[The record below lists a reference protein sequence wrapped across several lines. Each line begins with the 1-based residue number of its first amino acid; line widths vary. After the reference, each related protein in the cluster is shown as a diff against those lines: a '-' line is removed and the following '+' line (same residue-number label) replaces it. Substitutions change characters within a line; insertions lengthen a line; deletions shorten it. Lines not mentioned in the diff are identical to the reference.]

1 MRHVIDAIA
10 AQGRNG
16 DTELLHVTKG
26 ELAGLDNLARRHYGR
41 SLPRNPRTGLKE
53 ASLFRDWFGQ
63 DVGMALDVAAPVA
76 VGFIP
81 GVGVP
86 AAVAMGAATGAAN
99 QGLGKGGTTETA
111 LLGGVMGGMGA
122 YGGAGLAEGLAGGA
136 AAGAGQTGVTA
147 GVTPIGEA
155 GASLGAA
162 GTEAGV
168 STAAPTIS
176 EAGSNLAQL
185 SGQGQMQGQAA
196 MNAMPNLS
204 QGATAAGSN
213 MPGATAAPVS
223 TTPTPTN
230 WDYLATKPA
239 LSNATPIATSA
250 MGVASLPS
258 GAQTTD
264 TGITSVNKTLPKAE
278 VYYTP
283 YGERRT
289 RIAAAQGGLMG
300 YGDYDGAEDG
310 VGIRQY
316 GFGGVVESIQPGGAW
331 GNATADLYG
340 VVDKN
345 LPFMKDITP
354 GGAVGQLQPGRRDW
368 ERKQA
373 EEEQRKKAEQE
384 AGIAA
389 ALKSRQDQESS
400 GYWKQRYGMADGGP
414 VTNDSTVYINTTPP
428 PQVVTPSSPEAYARA
443 FDDLGGLVGLS
454 VIRKRAG
461 NSDGMAGGGI
471 ANIAAAKGRY
481 LQGPGDGM
489 SDSIPASIDGK
500 QEARLATGE
509 FVVPADVV
517 SHLGN
522 GDSNAGAKQ
531 LHAMMDRARQTRTGT
546 KKQGKQIN
554 PRKVMPT

>member
-10 AQGRNG
+10 AQGRDG

-41 SLPRNPRTGLKE
+41 SLPHNPRTGLKE
-53 ASLFRDWFGQ
+53 ASLFRDWFGN

-230 WDYLATKPA
+230 WDYLSTKPA

-264 TGITSVNKTLPKAE
+264 TGIASVNKTLPKAE

-289 RIAAAQGGLMG
+289 RIAAAEGGLMSMNG
-300 YGDYDGAEDG
+300 AYGDYDGAEDG
-310 VGIRQY
+310 QGIRRY
-316 GFGGVVESIQPGGAW
+316 DFGGFVKSIQPGGAW
-331 GNATADLYG
+331 GDMTADLYG

-345 LPFMKDITP
+345 APFMKDITP

-368 ERKQA
+368 EEKKRL
-373 EEEQRKKAEQE
+373 EEEAKVNE
-384 AGIAA
+384 ANAQKAA
-389 ALKSRQDQESS
+389 AAKAQQQADFNQM
-400 GYWKQRYGMADGGP
+400 WTNRY
-414 VTNDSTVYINTTPP
+414 S
-428 PQVVTPSSPEAYARA
+428 QQ
-443 FDDLGGLVGLS
+443 F
-454 VIRKRAG
+454 
-461 NSDGMAGGGI
+461 AGGGI

-481 LQGPGDGM
+481 LQGPGGGLD
-489 SDSIPASIDGK
+489 DEIPARIDGK
-500 QEARLATGE
+500 QEARLASGE
-509 FVVPADVV
+509 FVVSSDVV
-517 SHLGN
+517 SALG
-522 GDSNAGAKQ
+522 GGSSEEGARK
-531 LHAMMDRARQTRTGT
+531 LHAMMDRIRTDAHGT
-546 KKQGKQIN
+546 KKQVKRVN
-554 PRKVMPT
+554 PNKVLPA